1 MTSIS
6 DPTIHDQ
13 SSGHDPTITDPTIT
27 RGEPMSN
34 TTTNEND
41 ILTDTSAGAVGFD
54 GEIGPSMS
62 EFSGEYM
69 SYVEGHLDED
79 LRRVPER
86 MMGLLRSMDDLHQ
99 GFAVS
104 QLQHSL
110 QTATRAERDG
120 ADDDMVIASLCH
132 DIGKTFS
139 NMNHPA
145 IAAEM
150 LRPWVS
156 DAAYWV
162 VKYHQD
168 FQGRHYYARIG
179 IDPEIRRKHL
189 GHEHYELAERFA
201 DVWDQTAFD
210 PDYDTEPLEH
220 FEPLVRE
227 VFSRTPRRG

>member
-1 MTSIS
+1 MS
-6 DPTIHDQ
+6 DTI
-13 SSGHDPTITDPTIT
+13 
-27 RGEPMSN
+27 
-34 TTTNEND
+34 NEEQ
-41 ILTDTSAGAVGFD
+41 LRQAAERVAQPGSPGFE
-54 GEIGPSMS
+54 GEIGGSMA
-62 EFSGEYM
+62 EFSADYMGYIEEY
-69 SYVEGHLDED
+69 LDAD
-79 LRRVPER
+79 LMLVADRV
-86 MMGLLRSMDDLHQ
+86 MTLLRSMGELHQ

-104 QLQHSL
+104 QLEHAL

-120 ADDDMVIASLCH
+120 ADEDLVVASLCH

-156 DAAYWV
+156 DEAYWV

-179 IDPEIRRKHL
+179 MDPEMRRRHL
-189 GHEHYELAERFA
+189 GHEYYATAERFA

-210 PDYDTEPLEH
+210 PNYDSEPLEH
-220 FEPLVRE
+220 FEPLVRK
-227 VFSRTPRRG
+227 VFSRRPRRG

>member
-1 MTSIS
+1 MS
-6 DPTIHDQ
+6 DTVRSEQIV
-13 SSGHDPTITDPTIT
+13 HDPEIRRAAELVAQP
-27 RGEPMSN
+27 GSPGF
-34 TTTNEND
+34 
-41 ILTDTSAGAVGFD
+41 AGG
-54 GEIGPSMS
+54 IGGSMV
-62 EFSGEYM
+62 EFSAEYM
-69 SYVEGHLDED
+69 GYIEEYLDAD
-79 LRRVPER
+79 LLLVADRVLA
-86 MMGLLRSMDDLHQ
+86 LLRSMGELHQ

-104 QLQHSL
+104 QLDHAL

-120 ADDDMVIASLCH
+120 ADLDMIVAALCH

-156 DAAYWV
+156 DEAYWV

-179 IDPEIRRKHL
+179 MDPEMRRRHL
-189 GHEHYELAERFA
+189 GHEHYAMAERFA

-210 PDYDTEPLEH
+210 PNYQSEPLAH

-227 VFSRTPRRG
+227 VFTRRPRRG

>member
-1 MTSIS
+1 MSTDI
-6 DPTIHDQ
+6 DHDDNPIAQ
-13 SSGHDPTITDPTIT
+13 A
-27 RGEPMSN
+27 RARVAEP
-34 TTTNEND
+34 
-41 ILTDTSAGAVGFD
+41 GAAGFD
-54 GEIGPSMS
+54 GEIGASMA
-62 EFSGEYM
+62 EFSTEYM
-69 SYVEGHLDED
+69 GYVEGYLDDD
-79 LRRVPER
+79 LRLVPDRVLD
-86 MMGLLRSMDDLHQ
+86 MLRSMGDLHQ

-104 QLQHSL
+104 QLDHCL

-120 ADDDMVIASLCH
+120 ADLDMVVASLCH

-156 DAAYWV
+156 DQAYWV

-179 IDPEIRRKHL
+179 MDPEIRRRHV
-189 GHEHYELAERFA
+189 GHEHYEIAERFA

-210 PDYDTEPLEH
+210 PSYDSEPLEH
-220 FEPLVRE
+220 FEPMVRE
-227 VFSRTPRRG
+227 VFSRSARRG